1 MTEEEAAEEAK
12 REEAEHES
20 WNIGARGIFC
30 ATLSEALRDMLAKAV
45 EVGDVTPETRDAMA
59 GWLENANP
67 EALVAWLDNGGLEK
81 VNKAELDTEL
91 AKAFDPLP
99 TWTNYPAPESWVDM
113 EGIWHLE
120 RGTMFAMRT
129 RREELRT
136 RRAKLDPPEEL
147 ETRRKELKDIVGRLQ
162 TKRAE
167 LNDLRENYDELLKPD
182 PAPMV
187 VRLIA
192 KGWWLSLMRGLRTT
206 DDGKGILWPDG
217 KPARWLKLL
226 AAPWLQE
233 AAEREAERQAER
245 QQLEAAR
252 MEREAKAR
260 PLALRTVRTANGEE
274 YARLPKLAAGISWAF
289 GGAGVQLPEGYK
301 AAPNI
306 AALVPPGYALLKETD
321 LARPHQAALPRLVEG
336 DDSPPLMLAVAGTN
350 RDVFT
355 PAAAALAVYV
365 MASNWDKP
373 DVLQETTLRE
383 LTRAIY
389 PDAPRLRADKH
400 YAAVAEAL
408 GMMRN
413 ARILWPNGYADALFY
428 VPRWTWKTPDPE
440 ALDAPLVVGLDQHF
454 LQRTLPDIAAATG
467 GKSLA
472 GQFVFNLTGAMSL
485 DKDRPGLLRQY
496 LRAVAT
502 GDAFWAHGT
511 GKPSP
516 DMVPEV
522 DAVRWAV
529 LTNYLPGGHGLHGKD
544 PRPTGRVAKSNAL
557 KRMLADIAYLEGK
570 GLVKVGTASKKAV
583 RLLLTPEHLD
593 AWDAFR
599 AGKARKAKV

>member
-1 MTEEEAAEEAK
+1 MTDQTKELAKADKLDPTVLKDTLDHLEKQACQMVEIAAEMDAIVFDPAHPASPHRRMEVLQILQKRHQDTFRPEVSKALEAV
-12 REEAEHES
+12 
-20 WNIGARGIFC
+20 
-30 ATLSEALRDMLAKAV
+30 LRDMLTRAV
-45 EVGDVTPETRDAMA
+45 EANKVTPETRDAMA
-59 GWLENANP
+59 GWRENANP
-67 EALVAWLDNGGLEK
+67 EALVAWLENGGWEK
-81 VNKAELDTEL
+81 VDADK
-91 AKAFDPLP
+91 
-99 TWTNYPAPESWVDM
+99 
-113 EGIWHLE
+113 
-120 RGTMFAMRT
+120 
-129 RREELRT
+129 LRT
-136 RRAKLDPPEEL
+136 ALDEVAG
-147 ETRRKELKDIVGRLQ
+147 KDISNALKTVLALRLWGGLGGILYEKI
-162 TKRAE
+162 T
-167 LNDLRENYDELLKPD
+167 RENCLEEK
-182 PAPMV
+182 
-187 VRLIA
+187 
-192 KGWWLSLMRGLRTT
+192 
-206 DDGKGILWPDG
+206 
-217 KPARWLKLL
+217 KPARWLRLL
-226 AAPWLQE
+226 AAPWLQD

-321 LARPHQAALPRLVEG
+321 LARPHQAALPMLVEG

-467 GKSLA
+467 GKSLG

-599 AGKARKAKV
+599 AGKARKAKG